1 MAAQPL
7 QAATIC
13 KKPFPLVTVRKIA
26 NCNYNSSF
34 TNILSGFPEALI
46 LCPYATDVLVKIA
59 VEKRKKIHHV
69 DRFSPDRDHCGVFC
83 ADNHRHR
90 GEHSGLCRYN

>member
-7 QAATIC
+7 QAATTC

-26 NCNYNSSF
+26 NCNYKFSF

-46 LCPYATDVLVKIA
+46 LCP
-59 VEKRKKIHHV
+59 
-69 DRFSPDRDHCGVFC
+69 
-83 ADNHRHR
+83 
-90 GEHSGLCRYN
+90 